1 MRELGRLS
9 CPERESGGEKIRKAE
24 SLEEGEVCMFLPPL
38 QDICMKPV
46 REKVPTFMTIE
57 GADSTSGI
65 TSSDLVTQIDK

>member
-1 MRELGRLS
+1 
-9 CPERESGGEKIRKAE
+9 
-24 SLEEGEVCMFLPPL
+24 MFLPPL

-65 TSSDLVTQIDK
+65 TSSDLVTQIDKQDVVLGLREYGAIQR

>member
-1 MRELGRLS
+1 
-9 CPERESGGEKIRKAE
+9 
-24 SLEEGEVCMFLPPL
+24 MFLPPL